1 MTTRPHFTEPYLKSL
16 PLPPPGERVVHWD
29 GANPGFGI
37 RVSDTG
43 ARTFICQKRL
53 DGRPILVT
61 LGRFTGR
68 NFNAM
73 RQKYDETV
81 AKIDKGHHPTQEK
94 RQAIGT
100 SLADIVADYIAD
112 KLKGKRR
119 GHDVESA
126 LRRDWL
132 GQVRLRKRT
141 TQPKR
146 HANGK
151 IARTTDGAAIKRT
164 EWESRWI
171 DGPTPYL
178 RNKPV
183 GRITRLDI
191 ERRLDEIKAEER
203 SAFAARHALSAIR
216 ACLNWAARKA
226 KYGMTQSPGLGD
238 G

>member
-119 GHDVESA
+119 GHDVEFALGATGSVKCGYVSEPPSLSA
-126 LRRDWL
+126 
-132 GQVRLRKRT
+132 T
-141 TQPKR
+141 PT
-146 HANGK
+146 
-151 IARTTDGAAIKRT
+151 ARSPGPPTVPPSSGPSGNHDG
-164 EWESRWI
+164 I

-191 ERRLDEIKAEER
+191 ERRLDEIRLKSGARLLRATR
-203 SAFAARHALSAIR
+203 SVPSELA
-216 ACLNWAARKA
+216 
-226 KYGMTQSPGLGD
+226 
-238 G
+238 